1 MSAINAHKEVERH
14 NGLDLLKDAISL
26 PGLTMRYLMRNLD
39 KSQGDFLPHSVPSTE
54 ILLSKSKST
63 FGEDHPLYSGIK
75 CKC

>member
-39 KSQGDFLPHSVPSTE
+39 KSQGDFFTTFSSEHRDIAEQIEKHIRGGPS
-54 ILLSKSKST
+54 IV
-63 FGEDHPLYSGIK
+63 FRYQA
-75 CKC
+75 